1 MDMDEDIEMDEESL
15 QAGTYV
21 LSLQLLSV
29 LLIEAESKDACR
41 RGFSSGTKSSFSKFA
56 WICIVVLPMQQQ
68 ITYAI

>member
-29 LLIEAESKDACR
+29 LLSQKMHAGEGSRPARNHPFQSWH
-41 RGFSSGTKSSFSKFA
+41 GF
-56 WICIVVLPMQQQ
+56 VL
-68 ITYAI
+68 